1 MQIRQVISTMMPP
14 KDLTLQNLVNDVIHE
29 SASLAIHNRNYVV
42 NNIPADLCI
51 ETNGIMVSSVLNKL
65 FNTVIRNAQNS
76 VILVSAKVY
85 GMTILVQL
93 KSKGSISP
101 GLPEE
106 IGHACIKAK
115 NTGGIIEMIQCESE
129 QASVAYCFLNVAG
142 AA

>member
-1 MQIRQVISTMMPP
+1 MQIRQVISTMMPT
-14 KDLTLQNLVNDVIHE
+14 KDPTLHSLVNDVISE
-29 SASLAIHNRNYVV
+29 SASLAVHNRNYIV
-42 NNIPADLCI
+42 NNVPADLFI
-51 ETNGIMVSSVLNKL
+51 ETNGIMVSDVLDKL

-76 VILVSAKVY
+76 VILISAKVY
-85 GMTILVQL
+85 GMTILLQV

-106 IGHACIKAK
+106 ISHACVKAK
-115 NTGGIIEMIQCESE
+115 KTGGIIEMIQCESQ

>member
-1 MQIRQVISTMMPP
+1 MQIRQVIGTMMPP
-14 KDLTLQNLVNDVIHE
+14 NDSTLHSLVNDVIHE

-51 ETNGIMVSSVLNKL
+51 ETNGPMVSSVLNKL
-65 FNTVIRNAQNS
+65 FNTVMRNAQNS

-106 IGHACIKAK
+106 IGHACLKAK

>member
-1 MQIRQVISTMMPP
+1 MEIRQVISTMMSP
-14 KDLTLQNLVNDVIHE
+14 KYPTLHNLVNDIINE
-29 SASLAIHNRNYVV
+29 SASLAILNRNYVV
-42 NNIPADLCI
+42 NNIPAELCI
-51 ETNGIMVSSVLNKL
+51 ETNGPMVSSVLKKL

-115 NTGGIIEMIQCESE
+115 NTGGIIEMTQCESE